1 MYQENELITFIIVL
15 GILVFL
21 MANRKRIDFLMDRYL
36 LLSFFFYIAASVF
49 TVLESCILPTFLNI
63 LEHVS
68 ILLHSIFFTV
78 WIWRIIKQRTE
89 FKA

>member
-21 MANRKRIDFLMDRYL
+21 LANRKRIDILMDRYL

-49 TVLESCILPTFLNI
+49 TVVESFLLPSLLNI

-68 ILLHSIFFTV
+68 ILLHSVFFTV
-78 WIWRIIKQRTE
+78 WIWRIIKQKTG